1 MKRDVTRLLPYLVL
15 TIALPA
21 TAEQT
26 VLLNVQGISDQTVYN
41 NVRIYLSQLSNDEAD
56 GSERYQYLV
65 QETVDKAL
73 RAQGYYNTQYQ
84 FSLTPRP
91 APQKDRLTLQ
101 VTLDTPVKLDER
113 DIQISGE
120 AAQDSEFQKILQN
133 VPAQGSRLN
142 HETYENFKS
151 NLEKTAQ
158 ARGYF
163 DADWLYHRL
172 EVYPT
177 EHIADWRLG
186 YAGGTRY
193 RYGLIAFKNSQI
205 REDYLTN
212 MLRIKSGDHY
222 LINDLSKLSSDFS
235 SSNWFTS
242 VIVDPKVDEQ
252 NKTVNLD
259 VLLQPKKKN
268 DIEVG
273 IGYATD
279 VGIRLQFN
287 WKKPWIN
294 SRGDSIE
301 LNSYLSQP
309 EQSVEFGYKIPLK
322 SNPLNYYY
330 QFSASAER
338 ENQNDTSSTAANI
351 GFQRF
356 WNHETGWAFSLGVKA
371 RYDAFEQANSKFNTL
386 LVYPTASLN
395 RTRSDK
401 KRFPLWGDS
410 QKLTVNWGTRALGS
424 EVNFYSAKIS
434 SAWVRSFYTNHRF
447 YLRAELG
454 YLKSSRFEQI
464 PPALRYFAGGD
475 MSIRGFSYKA
485 VSPTAPDGKLVGGSH
500 LATGTIEYQ
509 YQVYPDWWGALFYDT
524 GLAAERY
531 SRQELHSGAGVGVRW
546 ASPIGAI
553 KFDLAT
559 PVKSPNNNKE
569 IKFYLGLGAEL

>member
-151 NLEKTAQ
+151 SLEKTAQ

-330 QFSASAER
+330 QLSASAER

-410 QKLTVNWGTRALGS
+410 QKLTINWGTRALGS

-475 MSIRGFSYKA
+475 MSIRGFGYKA

-524 GLAAERY
+524 GLAAECY

-559 PVKSPNNNKE
+559 PVKSPHNNKE

>member
-330 QFSASAER
+330 QLSASAER

-351 GFQRF
+351 GFQCF

-531 SRQELHSGAGVGVRW
+531 SRQELHSGAGIGVRW

>member
-330 QFSASAER
+330 QLSASAER

-531 SRQELHSGAGVGVRW
+531 SRQELHSGAGIGVRW

>member
-330 QFSASAER
+330 QLSASAER

-410 QKLTVNWGTRALGS
+410 QKLTVNWGSRALGS

-475 MSIRGFSYKA
+475 MSIRGFGYKA

-531 SRQELHSGAGVGVRW
+531 SRQELHSGAGVGIRW

>member
-142 HETYENFKS
+142 HETYENFKN

-330 QFSASAER
+330 QLSASAER

-531 SRQELHSGAGVGVRW
+531 SRQELHSGAGIGVRW